1 MKLVKEIT
9 LKDFEFWGGAT
20 QFVAKLTE
28 EELEIV
34 EEILEGLENDDG
46 HYLTETELNDFFWF
60 DQDVICEWLGITEE
74 EVWEKRFGTR

>member
-1 MKLVKEIT
+1 MMLIKETT
-9 LKDFEFWGGAT
+9 LKDFEFWGGAA
-20 QFVAKLTE
+20 QFVAQLTE
-28 EELEIV
+28 EELETV
-34 EEILEGLENDDG
+34 EEILEESESDG